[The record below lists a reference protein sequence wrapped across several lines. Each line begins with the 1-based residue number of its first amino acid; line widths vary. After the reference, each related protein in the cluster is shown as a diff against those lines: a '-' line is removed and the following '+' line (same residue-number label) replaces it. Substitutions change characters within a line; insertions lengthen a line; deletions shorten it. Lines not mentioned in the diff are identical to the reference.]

1 MDLPSVQALD
11 LIEGKFDWIDEIYL
25 ESLPEEETDLIDKTV
40 CLITEWLNEPTGYAN
55 RTFKQ
60 WSIGVEVQIFYKKDA
75 SISSIDNEIALA
87 DRFQQD
93 DWTIEQSKNH
103 IQDPDTGQVT
113 KVFYF
118 AKDLTIE
125 RNEVDG

>member
-11 LIEGKFDWIDEIYL
+11 LIDGQFDWIDEIHL
-25 ESLPEEETDLIDKTV
+25 ESLPEEETDLTDKTV

-118 AKDLTIE
+118 AKNLTIE

>member
-1 MDLPSVQALD
+1 M
-11 LIEGKFDWIDEIYL
+11 
-25 ESLPEEETDLIDKTV
+25 
-40 CLITEWLNEPTGYAN
+40 
-55 RTFKQ
+55 
-60 WSIGVEVQIFYKKDA
+60 EVQIFYKKDA

-87 DRFQQD
+87 DQFKQD

-103 IQDPDTGQVT
+103 IKDPDTGQVT

>member
-11 LIEGKFDWIDEIYL
+11 LIDGHFDWIDEVYL
-25 ESLPEEETDLIDKTV
+25 ESLPEEETDLTDKTI

-60 WSIGVEVQIFYKKDA
+60 WLIGVEVQIFYKRDA

-87 DRFQQD
+87 DQFKQD

-103 IQDPDTGQVT
+103 IKDPDTGQVT

>member
-1 MDLPSVQALD
+1 MDLPSLQALD

-25 ESLPEEETDLIDKTV
+25 ESLPEEETDLTDKTV
-40 CLITEWLNEPTGYAN
+40 CLITEWINEPTRYAN
-55 RTFKQ
+55 RTFKCWQ
-60 WSIGVEVQIFYKKDA
+60 IGVEVQIFYKKD
-75 SISSIDNEIALA
+75 SETTTLDGEIALA
-87 DRFQQD
+87 DRFKRD

-103 IQDPDTGQVT
+103 IKDPDTGQVT

-118 AKDLTIE
+118 AKYLTIE

>member
-25 ESLPEEETDLIDKTV
+25 ESLPEEETDLTGKTV
-40 CLITEWLNEPTGYAN
+40 CLITEWVNEPTGYAN
-55 RTFKQ
+55 RTFKL
-60 WSIGVEVQIFYKKDA
+60 WSIGVEVQIFYKKD
-75 SISSIDNEIALA
+75 SGTTTLDGEIALA
-87 DRFQQD
+87 DQFKQN

-118 AKDLTIE
+118 AKNLTIE